1 MKAQTHKS
9 QEAAASPDHFTVKKA
24 KGAGR
29 EVFLLN
35 KSQAFL
41 AAEPGLDRVDCS
53 APLMLLLVFCCCLLT
68 WWVVAVKEEEREKP
82 QKQDTKKLWEF
93 PWQSRGSDHEEG

>member
-1 MKAQTHKS
+1 M
-9 QEAAASPDHFTVKKA
+9 KKA

-35 KSQAFL
+35 KSQGFL

-68 WWVVAVKEEEREKP
+68 WWVVAVEEEEREKP
-82 QKQDTKKLWEF
+82 QKQDTKKPWEF
-93 PWQSRGSDHEEG
+93 PWRSRESDPEEG